1 MSERMLSA
9 INEIEHRLDN
19 AKRAFHNTRDWYD
32 EGEEY
37 TPTGQ
42 TYTEWVFDAFEDA
55 KRIAKSE
62 S

>member
-9 INEIEHRLDN
+9 INEIEQRLGILL
-19 AKRAFHNTRDWYD
+19 RAFHNTQDWYD